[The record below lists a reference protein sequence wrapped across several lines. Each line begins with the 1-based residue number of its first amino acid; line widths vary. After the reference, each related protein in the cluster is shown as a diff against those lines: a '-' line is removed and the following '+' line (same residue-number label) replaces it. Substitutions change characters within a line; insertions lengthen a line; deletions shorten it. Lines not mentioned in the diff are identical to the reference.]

1 MSSGLRIAASLTV
14 AAAAAAGV
22 AVRALGQ
29 AESFRTGIDLVTV
42 DFAAFDR
49 DGRPVPDLQ
58 PDQITLKIGGRPRPI
73 KSFQYIQVAGV
84 PSSAHD
90 APPFLELSPPFG
102 TNYLGDAGR
111 AIILIIENDSL
122 RAAIARHT
130 IDAASEFVAGLS
142 LRDRVALVTTPR
154 GGLLMD
160 LTRDHKR
167 VRELLA
173 NVSGQASQR
182 ASESEKSCRTR
193 DTLDSLTG
201 LLDGLTG
208 VDTPKTIVFVSGGI
222 LTPRRDAP
230 LSGPPGPC
238 ELRAVHFEEVG
249 RAAVEARANFYVIKA
264 DDLVIDSAAN
274 AFADPAASRFRSSDE
289 ELAGV
294 ESLAGVT
301 SGLLLR
307 LTPSDHS
314 AFETV
319 ARQTSGY
326 YLLAFEPE
334 SAERNGLTHRVDV
347 AVSRPDVAVRV
358 RPRVTVPRGTSTSDA
373 PSRTPQ
379 AMLRDGRVYRD
390 LQLRAAA
397 FASANPGDSRLKI
410 VAVAEPLDRL
420 AAITSAAFGLI
431 DNRGRLVA
439 QWTANERELGRSPI
453 ASAGLAL
460 PGRYRLR
467 VAAVDSSGRRG
478 AADYEFEASL
488 TSIGPLAA
496 SALVPG
502 VSRAGFVPRLQF
514 GPEPTAM
521 GVLEMYG
528 PIAELSTVSVAFELA
543 PTPEAAPIAH
553 VPGVLTVTRDA
564 SLHRA
569 SGVVPLGA
577 LAPGD
582 YTLRAVVTIDG
593 KPAGRV
599 SRTIRKAG
607 S

>member
-1 MSSGLRIAASLTV
+1 MPPGIRIAASLML
-14 AAAAAAGV
+14 AATAAAGV

-29 AESFRTGIDLVTV
+29 AESIRTGIDLVTV

-49 DGRPVPDLQ
+49 DRRAVADLQ
-58 PDQITLKIGGRPRPI
+58 PDQVTLKIGGRTRAI

-84 PSSAHD
+84 PSSAHGD
-90 APPFLELSPPFG
+90 APVFELSPPFG
-102 TNYLGDAGR
+102 TNYLGEAGR

-122 RAAIARHT
+122 RAAIARHA
-130 IDAASEFVAGLS
+130 IDAASEFVASLS
-142 LRDRVALVTTPR
+142 PRDRVALVTTPR

-160 LTRDHKR
+160 LTRDHER

-238 ELRAVHFEEVG
+238 ELRAVHFDEVG
-249 RAAVEARANFYVIKA
+249 KAAVEARANFYVIKA

-289 ELAGV
+289 ELAGM

-334 SAERNGLTHRVDV
+334 SGERNGLTHRVEV
-347 AVSRPDVAVRV
+347 AVSRPEVAVRV
-358 RPRVTVPRGTSTSDA
+358 RPRVTIPRGTSTSTS
-373 PSRTPQ
+373 SRTPQ

-390 LQLRAAA
+390 LQLRTAA
-397 FASANPGDSRLKI
+397 FASANFADPRLTI

-420 AAITSAAFGLI
+420 ATFTSAAFGLI

-439 QWTANERELGRSPI
+439 QWTANERELGRSPL
-453 ASAGLAL
+453 ASAGLAW
-460 PGRYRLR
+460 PGGYRLR
-467 VAAVDSSGRRG
+467 VAAVDNSGRRG
-478 AADYEFEASL
+478 VADYEFEATL
-488 TSIGPLAA
+488 TSLGPFTA
-496 SALVPG
+496 SALVAG
-502 VSRAGFVPRLQF
+502 VSRSGFVPRLQF

-521 GVLEMYG
+521 GVFEIYG
-528 PIAELSTVSVAFELA
+528 SIADLSAVSVAFELA

-553 VPGVLTVTRDA
+553 VPGVVIATRNA
-564 SLHRA
+564 TLHRA

-582 YTLRAVVTIDG
+582 YTLRAIVSIDG
-593 KPAGRV
+593 IPTGRV
-599 SRTIRKAG
+599 SRTIRKRG
-607 S
+607 V